1 MAWRTF
7 RARAWRGFD
16 GGDGIPARRL
26 RIAVGSPAAAT
37 ATVMPLQ

>member
-16 GGDGIPARRL
+16 GGDVAPARRL
-26 RIAVGSPAAAT
+26 RIAGGSPAAAT
-37 ATVMPLQ
+37 AKVTPLQ